1 VIDSTTTPEIAARH
15 ERDMPEER
23 FRGPG
28 GVPFLMPAIIWLA
41 CALLVIASGAADSS
55 AGSLNGQLTR
65 NPGRPCTDGADR
77 FADCMNG
84 TVTDTTTGMV
94 WLQNADCLPAVESYA
109 EAHAAAAALGE
120 GQCELTDGSSP
131 GDWRLPT
138 RAEWEATIAPA
149 VATAC
154 GVAAVLGL
162 RAFRTEDER
171 ARCFQELE
179 QQSNVVFP
187 AVMSRVYVSD
197 GAGADSLAL
206 LPFIGTGD
214 ANFIGTFGKD
224 LTLRVWPVRRAKP

>member
-1 VIDSTTTPEIAARH
+1 
-15 ERDMPEER
+15 M
-23 FRGPG
+23 
-28 GVPFLMPAIIWLA
+28 AI
-41 CALLVIASGAADSS
+41 GAEGSS
-55 AGSLNGQLTR
+55 AASLSGQR
-65 NPGRPCTDGADR
+65 AQDPGRPCTEGTNR

-84 TVTDTTTGMV
+84 TVTDTTTGIV
-94 WLQNADCLPAVESYA
+94 WLQNADCLPTVENYA
-109 EAHAAAAALGE
+109 DAHAAAAALGE
-120 GQCELTDGSSP
+120 GHCDLTDGSSP

-149 VATAC
+149 IATTC

-179 QQSNVVFP
+179 QQSSVVFP

-224 LTLRVWPVRRAKP
+224 LTLRVWPVRQAKP